1 MKKQEII
8 QSQELSSKLFIP
20 STSNKNNDSPLR
32 SMIFDEDS
40 PVKKYK
46 F

>member
-20 STSNKNNDSPLR
+20 STSNNDSPLR